1 MVRSAPKAYVPLSTA
16 RPPAR
21 ASRGRQRAAQ
31 YGCDLVIDPTV
42 RLEPYSL
49 LARKTRLE
57 TLRAFLI
64 NETRYPN
71 VRAVARTRTEPGNI
85 LIVGNWFYAESITPE
100 PGAGYRQTLFTWH
113 APQCSHACR
122 NSTCSLRRALR
133 RRNYATTGCALQQ
146 PQLSGKKSGPYAE
159 APSNP
164 YEVPFCPETNSP

>member
-113 APQCSHACR
+113 APTVLTRMQEFDLQFEK
-122 NSTCSLRRALR
+122 SL
-133 RRNYATTGCALQQ
+133 
-146 PQLSGKKSGPYAE
+146 AE
-159 APSNP
+159 A
-164 YEVPFCPETNSP
+164 ELRDDWLRFAAAAAVGQEIRAIRGGTV